1 MMKIVVF
8 SMDRE
13 GVSVI
18 QAEAGKG
25 APRVLKVERVME
37 ISNVPR
43 GIQADRYIL
52 NLSSDLLQMRL
63 LELPFTDDEKLK
75 EVVPFE
81 LRRYILKNLE
91 EIVHE
96 SMILERRNG
105 EESRT
110 VLVSYMDR
118 SFYHDIMRKLNEAG
132 YDPESVTSVEI
143 LHAARREDVKG
154 LIEGA
159 LRLDEEETVGTLSE
173 EMKKGKVSLNFR
185 RGPLPFTREYR
196 DLRRA
201 RRTAGILL
209 LVLLFTVFVNIVYR
223 YVEAGRE
230 LNMLRGRMEA
240 LYNKAFPGAKDL
252 RNPLY
257 QMRARVRA
265 LREEL
270 GGITHLN
277 AIGKLGDINSNWPEG
292 VVAEEVRLEP
302 RSVYIKGTSSGMGPL
317 ENLKESLPRLRIKDS
332 SKAPDGKIVFTAVLE
347 ED

>member
-18 QAEAGKG
+18 QAEAGSKE
-25 APRVLKVERVME
+25 PRVLKVERVGE

-43 GIQADRYIL
+43 GIQADRYML

-63 LELPFTDDEKLK
+63 LELPFNDDEKLK

-81 LRRYILKNLE
+81 LRRYILKDLE

-96 SMILERRNG
+96 SMILQRGNG
-105 EESRT
+105 EGSRT

-118 SFYHDIMRKLNEAG
+118 SFYQDTLRKLNESG

-143 LHAARREDVKG
+143 LHAVGREDIKG

-159 LRLDEEETVGTLSE
+159 LRLDEEETVEILSE
-173 EMKKGKVSLNFR
+173 EIKKGKVSLNFR

-201 RRTAGILL
+201 RRTAGILI
-209 LVLLFTVFVNIVYR
+209 LVLLFTVFVNIAYR
-223 YVEAGRE
+223 NVEAGRE
-230 LNMLRGRMEA
+230 LNMLKGRMES
-240 LYNKAFPGAKDL
+240 LYLKAFPDSTDS

-277 AIGKLGDINSNWPEG
+277 AIGKLGDINRNWPEG
-292 VVAEEVRLEP
+292 MNAEEVRLEP
-302 RSVYIKGTSSGMGPL
+302 TGIYIKGTSSGMGPL
-317 ENLKESLPRLRIKDS
+317 ENLKNSLPGLRIKDS
-332 SKAPDGKIVFTAVLE
+332 GKDPDGKIVFTAVLE